1 MQREKFESMSD
12 YKKRIAEQNLADQ
25 LDAMGAVLI
34 EGPKYCGKTTM
45 AFQQAGSVLL
55 MSDPDNK
62 EQNLALARTNIRKLL
77 EGETPRLI
85 DEWQL
90 APQFWDAVRNEVDR
104 RNADGQFILTG
115 SAVPP
120 RPTSEDEKIF
130 HTGTGRISRLKL
142 RTMSLYE
149 SGESTGDVSLSSLFE
164 DAENVEGTSHIT
176 LEELAFLVCRG
187 GWPKATLKEN
197 PKAALMQ
204 ANQYYKTVVGLDI
217 SRADGVDRNEELAK
231 RLMRSYARNQG
242 SQATLGTILA
252 DLKNNEEGTLTEY
265 TIYSYINALK
275 KIFVIEDSLAWN
287 PNLRSKTA
295 IRSSDTRYFIDP
307 SIATAALGIGP
318 KDLINDLNT
327 FGLMFETLA
336 VRDLRVYAEAM
347 DGTVY
352 HYRDK
357 SNLECDAVVHLENG
371 SYGLVEI
378 KLGGAQLV
386 REGASTLIELANK
399 LDTTKMK
406 KPSFLMV
413 LTGIGEYAYK
423 RPDDGVLVVP
433 IGCLKN

>member
-1 MQREKFESMSD
+1 MSD
-12 YKKRIAEQNLADQ
+12 YKKRVAEQNLADH

-45 AFQQAGSVLL
+45 AIQQANSVLL
-55 MSDPDNK
+55 MSDPDHI
-62 EQNLALARTNIRKLL
+62 EQNLSLARTNIRKLL

-104 RNADGQFILTG
+104 RNSDGQFILTG

-164 DAENVEGTSHIT
+164 DAEKVEGTSRID
-176 LEELAFLVCRG
+176 LDELAFLVCRG
-187 GWPKATLKEN
+187 GWPKATQKEN

-204 ANQYYKTVVGLDI
+204 AKQYYKTVVGLDI
-217 SRADGVDRNEELAK
+217 SRVDGVERNEELAK

-242 SQATLGTILA
+242 SQATLGTLLA
-252 DLKNNEEGTLTEY
+252 DLKNNEADTLTEY

-295 IRSSDTRYFIDP
+295 IRTSDTRYFTDP

-336 VRDLRVYAEAM
+336 VRDLRVYADAI

-386 REGASTLIELANK
+386 REGAATLLELAGK
-399 LDTTKMK
+399 LDTNKMK

-433 IGCLKN
+433 IGCLKD

>member
-1 MQREKFESMSD
+1 MSD
-12 YKKRIAEQNLADQ
+12 YKKRVAEQNLADH

-45 AFQQAGSVLL
+45 AIQQANSVLL
-55 MSDPDNK
+55 MSDPDHI
-62 EQNLALARTNIRKLL
+62 EQNLSLARTNIRKLL

-120 RPTSEDEKIF
+120 RPTTEEEKIF

-149 SGESTGDVSLSSLFE
+149 SGESTGNVSLSSLFE
-164 DAENVEGTSHIT
+164 DAEKVEGTSHID
-176 LEELAFLVCRG
+176 LDELAFLVCRG
-187 GWPKATLKEN
+187 GWPKATLKKN

-204 ANQYYKTVVGLDI
+204 AKQYYKTVVGLDI
-217 SRADGVDRNEELAK
+217 SRVDGVERNEELAK

-242 SQATLGTILA
+242 SQATLGTLLA
-252 DLKNNEEGTLTEY
+252 DLKNNEADTLTEY

-295 IRSSDTRYFIDP
+295 IRTSDTRYFTDS

-336 VRDLRVYAEAM
+336 VRDLRVYADAI

-386 REGASTLIELANK
+386 REGAATLLELAGK

-433 IGCLKN
+433 IGCLKD